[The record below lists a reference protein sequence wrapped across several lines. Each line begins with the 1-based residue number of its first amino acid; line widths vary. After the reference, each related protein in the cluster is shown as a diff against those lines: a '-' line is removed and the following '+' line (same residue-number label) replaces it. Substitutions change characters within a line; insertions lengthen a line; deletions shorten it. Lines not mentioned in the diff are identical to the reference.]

1 MKRRRIYMKKKRW
14 IPLLFSV
21 AVALLLLSFIFF
33 TFFQINFRPS
43 FSPHDT
49 PMGDMMESRNGMNR
63 ETNTVELKAPEQPSS
78 KLHLPTLL
86 RSEERRVGKECRTW
100 TSRHY

>member
-1 MKRRRIYMKKKRW
+1 MKKKRW

-21 AVALLLLSFIFF
+21 DVALLSLSFIFF

-63 ETNTVELKAPEQPSS
+63 ETNTVRE
-78 KLHLPTLL
+78 
-86 RSEERRVGKECRTW
+86 REER
-100 TSRHY
+100 